1 MPFMVASVLRTN
13 EVFGALEGFSPG
25 DLLDA
30 IGDAR
35 TVLDVGEALG
45 LFDVLPV
52 EQAAALKEFL
62 TTIPGS
68 LDAAMI
74 GGMRNAL
81 ERGVR
86 AQLTWQ
92 PGYDFELRA
101 WEVSEGSDGLVNLQ
115 LLTPHPP
122 EP

>member
-1 MPFMVASVLRTN
+1 MVASVSRTN
-13 EVFGALEGFSPG
+13 EVFGALEGFEPD
-25 DLLDA
+25 DLLER
-30 IGDAR
+30 IGGAQ
-35 TVLDVGEALG
+35 TVRDVGEALG

-52 EQAAALKEFL
+52 EQADALKEFL
-62 TTIPGS
+62 GTIPGS
-68 LDAAMI
+68 LDAAII

-86 AQLTWQ
+86 AQLTWK
-92 PGYDFELRA
+92 PAYDYELRA
-101 WEVSEGSDGLVNLQ
+101 WEVSEGTDGLVNLQ

>member
-1 MPFMVASVLRTN
+1 MVASVLRTN
-13 EVFGALEGFSPG
+13 EVFGALESFEPG
-25 DLLDA
+25 ALLDA

-35 TVLDVGEALG
+35 SVREVGDALG

-52 EQAAALKEFL
+52 EQAEALKEFL

-68 LDAAMI
+68 LDAAMVA
-74 GGMRNAL
+74 GMRNAL

-101 WEVSEGSDGLVNLQ
+101 WEVSEGSDGLANLQ